1 MFQVIWQADKET
13 DDFKWDCNSESTGTR
28 TLINTVNGLAP
39 RLNAERKRAFNEGG
53 VNQCNKARGACPRLL
68 FTQQETHTHSGL
80 ASHANV
86 HLHTSRGRCPREGG
100 GELARTGRSPS

>member
-13 DDFKWDCNSESTGTR
+13 NDFKWDCNSESTGTR

-53 VNQCNKARGACPRLL
+53 SINAIKPGERARACCLL
-68 FTQQETHTHSGL
+68 SRKHTHT
-80 ASHANV
+80 AD
-86 HLHTSRGRCPREGG
+86 
-100 GELARTGRSPS
+100 